1 MYLWFATTQSAFA
14 QEGTSTEVVPSS
26 GEEST
31 VVEEATDAELDVLEA
46 RLLGE
51 VPSDVVVDTP
61 YQSNELSGLIWILP
75 LFVFM
80 VGLIVWSK
88 LRKVAPIN
96 PGEIRV
102 LSKTPLG
109 KEGALA
115 VVVVGESDGAEQ
127 KMLIGLSEHGAPR
140 LLSVLDAK
148 WTRGISEEQI
158 ASRGSAASNGMPSAS
173 ANFDE
178 FLSNVQPVSDVEE
191 PQLEARHDL
200 VEELLNARG
209 IKQYQK
215 VANMSEEKSENEAS
229 TRDSERFDFGEEEES
244 VVDDDP
250 WVVNFRRKYQQS

>member
-1 MYLWFATTQSAFA
+1 MYLWLATTQSAFA

-26 GEEST
+26 GEGSA
-31 VVEEATDAELDVLEA
+31 VVEEATDAQLDVLEA

-115 VVVVGESDGAEQ
+115 VVIVGESDGAEQ
-127 KMLIGLSEHGAPR
+127 KMLIGLSEQGSPR

-148 WTRGISEEQI
+148 WTRDTPEGQI
-158 ASRGSAASNGMPSAS
+158 ASRGAVATNTMPSTS

-209 IKQYQK
+209 IQQYQK

>member
-1 MYLWFATTQSAFA
+1 MYLWLATTLPALA

-26 GEEST
+26 GEKST
-31 VVEEATDAELDVLEA
+31 VVESSTDAQLDVLEA

-51 VPSDVVVDTP
+51 VPSDIVVDTP

-80 VGLIVWSK
+80 IGLIVWSK
-88 LRKVAPIN
+88 IRKAAPII
-96 PGEIRV
+96 PGEVRV
-102 LSKTPLG
+102 ISKTPLG

-127 KMLIGLSEHGAPR
+127 KMLIGLSEQGAPR

-148 WTRGISEEQI
+148 WTRDIPEEQMSSMTSTGTN
-158 ASRGSAASNGMPSAS
+158 AVPSAS

-178 FLSNVQPVSDVEE
+178 FLSNVQPVSGAEE

-200 VEELLNARG
+200 VEELLHARG
-209 IKQYQK
+209 IGQYQK
-215 VANMSEEKSENEAS
+215 VASMSEDRSEDES
-229 TRDSERFDFGEEEES
+229 QMRDSARFDFGEEEDS